1 MMIKM
6 SNILLE
12 NDIFL
17 TTNLKNL
24 TDKGNK
30 IRARAQKPN
39 DSTES
44 STPIDGSK
52 DYGQNNSNTDSEKK
66 FRKDLNWKQ
75 ELSDRLEANKNV
87 TKDEKRSNEDILEE
101 VWFDCFTT
109 LWPKALYKNL
119 DTIGENLKNDL
130 LNWGFTAETNQV
142 VAFLNQKFVQ
152 ENLVLTKKLNINTYK
167 AFHNAITKKLI
178 SKEQFDKSNNYNIIY
193 CIALYDKSPKDIYD
207 YLVTQSKILNASA
220 SSYDA
225 ATQLKNRRIFC
236 KLNISATDLAKR
248 AEAHVSINPDN
259 IPTVQKAALN
269 SLELAQAIIT
279 AFKNNKNS
287 KFSNSNKEINELDL
301 EDKSANDETE
311 SGEATETTNSAS
323 DETVGTNEPKNAKL
337 NKARQD
343 NDRIIKAFKEL
354 GLPTDDLTVTAKDK
368 NGKEYRKASDKLNKL
383 RKTLFNDEASM
394 Q

>member
-1 MMIKM
+1 M

-12 NDIFL
+12 NNIFL

-24 TDKGNK
+24 TDKGSK

-44 STPIDGSK
+44 TTPIDGSK
-52 DYGQNNSNTDSEKK
+52 DYDQNNSNTDSEKK

-101 VWFDCFTT
+101 FWFDCFTT

-130 LNWGFTAETNQV
+130 LNWGFTAESNQV

-178 SKEQFDKSNNYNIIY
+178 SKEQFDKPNNYNIIY
-193 CIALYDKSPKDIYD
+193 CIALYGKSPKDIYD

-220 SSYDA
+220 SSYDT

-259 IPTVQKAALN
+259 IPTVQKAELN

-287 KFSNSNKEINELDL
+287 KFSNSNKEMNELDL
-301 EDKSANDETE
+301 EDKSADGETE
-311 SGEATETTNSAS
+311 SGETTETTNNAS
-323 DETVGTNEPKNAKL
+323 EETVGTNEPKNAKL

-394 Q
+394 